1 LERIIRRTKRI
12 KNREQSGKAN
22 QVKETDQEEVKKQST
37 KKIECFICGEDH
49 YANSCPHCKNI
60 MGKPQTKVR
69 EEQEGFA
76 SAVWEANAYHTMR
89 TYQVNAVG
97 FKGFSPME
105 VLLDI
110 QAGIS
115 IMRPELVRAIW
126 PVEEVLWVNG
136 VGGVQLELHRAGY
149 LDDFFEVYVSKE
161 TRVSILSFSEV
172 EEVYPITYIPFEGFM
187 VHMQDRDVMFN

>member
-1 LERIIRRTKRI
+1 MPTVVLIVR
-12 KNREQSGKAN
+12 
-22 QVKETDQEEVKKQST
+22 
-37 KKIECFICGEDH
+37 
-49 YANSCPHCKNI
+49 
-60 MGKPQTKVR
+60 GKPQTKVR

-89 TYQVNAVG
+89 TYQVNAAG

-115 IMRPELVRAIW
+115 IMRPELLRAIW

-149 LDDFFEVYVSKE
+149 LDDFFEVYASKDYVRKHLE
-161 TRVSILSFSEV
+161 LL
-172 EEVYPITYIPFEGFM
+172 
-187 VHMQDRDVMFN
+187 